1 MTRLLSVSAALAA
14 LTLAAG
20 MTLLPGSAQAMGVS
34 FSWSKSDACASR
46 SPAFRLSGVPRGVKR
61 LRFQMRDLNMP
72 SYYHGGG
79 TVAYK
84 GARVARGAFSYKGPC
99 PPRGQS
105 HKYRW
110 TVRALD
116 AKGKTV
122 GTASAA
128 RAFRR

>member
-1 MTRLLSVSAALAA
+1 MRKRFLTCGIGLFGAFALAFIMA
-14 LTLAAG
+14 
-20 MTLLPGSAQAMGVS
+20 PGTAHAMGVS

-61 LRFQMRDLNMP
+61 LQFRMTDLDKP

-79 TVAYK
+79 SVSYK

-105 HKYRW
+105 HRYRW

-122 GTASAA
+122 GTASAT